1 MPIFWS
7 KMAHFKVYENVFFFS
22 FTVNTLYRDLSCVK
36 LFVNLS
42 VLLTTQL
49 TLTCS
54 KLTIEAPEVCVKYVQ
69 S

>member
-7 KMAHFKVYENVFFFS
+7 KMAHFKVCENVICFS
-22 FTVNTLYRDLSCVK
+22 FTVNTLYRDLSSVK

-42 VLLTTQL
+42 VLVTTKL

-54 KLTIEAPEVCVKYVQ
+54 KLTIEVPEVCVKYVQ